1 MVTVGVGIL
10 ASGEEDLT
18 ANSPLVD
25 ISVVMPC
32 LNEADS
38 VGICVTK
45 ALEGIR
51 RTGLS
56 GEVIVSDNGST
67 DGSVAIARDAG
78 ARVVHQPNRGYGNA
92 YLKGFSEVRGRF
104 IVMGDSDDTYD
115 FTELARLIA
124 PLRDGSSDYVLGSRF
139 GGEILKGAM
148 TWSHRYVGNP
158 ILTGVLNRFFGLKS
172 SDAHSGMRAFTK
184 EALDRMLLCCEGMEF
199 ASEIVVKAARAE
211 LRVSE
216 VPITYHPRIGE
227 SKLNGVRDAWRH
239 LRFMLLLS
247 PNYLFIYPGLALFLI
262 GFLGQSILL
271 VGSVTVAHHSLQ
283 VHFSILFSLLAL
295 AGSQAVIFGV
305 FARTYAKSVGLE
317 KANALS
323 DWVER
328 DFSLE
333 RGLLVGAL
341 FVFGGLGI
349 DIAILVEWLNRS
361 LGTLDAVRPA
371 VYALTLLVLGLQLI
385 FAAFFL
391 SLFQVKTHVVP
402 QRSLPSAVAG
412 DETLHVG
419 EPFLSLIDW
428 PTHRPPRHSG

>member
-1 MVTVGVGIL
+1 MVRV
-10 ASGEEDLT
+10 DLVNLGDRQGGST
-18 ANSPLVD
+18 SEITPLD

-38 VGICVTK
+38 VGICVRK
-45 ALEGIR
+45 ALEGIK
-51 RTGLS
+51 RTGLR

-67 DGSVAIARDAG
+67 DGSATIARQAG
-78 ARVVHQPNRGYGNA
+78 ATVVHQPRRGYGNA
-92 YLKGFSEVRGRF
+92 YLKGFSEAQGRF

-115 FTELARLIA
+115 FTQLDRLIE
-124 PLRDGSSDYVLGSRF
+124 PLRDGTSDYVLGSRF

-172 SDAHSGMRAFTK
+172 SDAHSGMRAFTR
-184 EALDRMLLCCEGMEF
+184 EALDRMALCCEGMEF

-216 VPITYHPRIGE
+216 VPITYHRRIGE
-227 SKLNGVRDAWRH
+227 SKLNGIRDAWRH

-247 PNYLFIYPGLALFLI
+247 PTYLFIVPGVAFFLL
-262 GFLGQSILL
+262 GFIGQSVLL
-271 VGSVTVAHHSLQ
+271 LGSVSVGHHSLQ
-283 VHFSILFSLLAL
+283 VHFSILFALLTL

-305 FARTYAKSVGLE
+305 FARTYAKSIGLDE
-317 KANALS
+317 PSAIS

-333 RGLLVGAL
+333 RGLLVGGL
-341 FVFGGLGI
+341 FVLAGLSI
-349 DIAILVEWLNRS
+349 DIGILVQWLNS
-361 LGTLDAVRPA
+361 NLGALDAVRPA
-371 VYALTLLVLGLQLI
+371 LYALTLFVLGLQLI

-391 SLFQVKTHVVP
+391 SLFQVKTHV
-402 QRSLPSAVAG
+402 LPKRNRQLSPVQ
-412 DETLHVG
+412 EQIG
-419 EPFLSLIDW
+419 EVSEPYLTVD
-428 PTHRPPRHSG
+428 